1 LVLVAGAAPAG
12 AVVAKLGAHG
22 YGVTPISSTDEAS
35 LSRAYR
41 AQRAAARPSAVRGL
55 DEPPF
60 GGSLLENVEGG
71 PVMHSVT
78 THVIYWDPPT
88 SQFTAESKAIISNFF
103 TDVAHDSGQ
112 ATNTWGVAAQYT
124 DSTANAA
131 YKSTFAGAIVD
142 SNAYP
147 TSENC
152 TTPNEVDK
160 GPYVACLFDEQ
171 IQEQLST
178 FISAEGLPKGPS
190 QLYFVMLPHNVA
202 SCLPEVLAGKQ
213 VCSNN
218 FFCAYHSWISPG
230 PNEIVYA
237 DIPFS
242 LLDTSFAKG
251 CQADGNAQIQL
262 PNGDNGSSN
271 TETRFADVA
280 LKYLSHEYIEAVTD
294 PLVNFDTAWVDEEG
308 QEIADKCNSVPFEEA
323 EEGEPGFD
331 KHAFTPTLGGS
342 AGTGTLFNQAINT
355 GSYYLQSEWDNAAEA
370 CLMKPLSLGTG
381 SFSPPAGVA
390 GSSVGFTGSASDP
403 YGRFEPT
410 WNFGDGASG
419 SGVSPSHTYAAA
431 GEYTVTMTPKDGFT
445 GSSGAAVSHT
455 VTITAPS
462 TGGGGGGTGGGG
474 SGGGPAAPV
483 PAVLTGTTAKVVPA
497 STPNSAFTAKS
508 AANAKTGAIAFTIA
522 LADPGTL
529 SWTATFPNGPFG
541 AFSSASKCKA
551 GQVRLVG
558 KCRPAKITFAK
569 GSQTVGVA
577 GSVTVTLK
585 PSASALKAL
594 KSALRH
600 KKGVSVSIEL
610 TFQSSLGGPPVKH
623 TQTVIAKLKT

>member
-1 LVLVAGAAPAG
+1 MATVLSAGAAPAG
-12 AVVAKLGAHG
+12 AVVAELGAHG
-22 YGVTPISSTDEAS
+22 YGVTPIDGSAEAS

-41 AQRAAARPSAVRGL
+41 AQRAARSSAVRGF

-60 GGSLLENVEGG
+60 GGSLLENVEDG

-88 SQFTAESKAIISNFF
+88 SQFTAESKAIISGFF
-103 TDVAHDSGQ
+103 TDLAHDSGQ

-131 YKSTFAGAIVD
+131 YKSTFAGALVD

-147 TSENC
+147 TSGNC

-160 GPYVACLFDEQ
+160 GPYATCLFDEQ

-178 FISAEGLPKGPS
+178 FIGAEGLPKGPS

-202 SCLPEVLAGKQ
+202 SCLPEVVEGKQ

-218 FFCAYHSWISPG
+218 FFCAYHSWVSPG
-230 PNEIVYA
+230 PNEIIYA

-262 PNGDNGSSN
+262 PNGDKGTSN

-280 LKYLSHEYIEAVTD
+280 LKFISHEYIEAATD
-294 PLVNFDTAWVDEEG
+294 PLVNFETAWVDEEG
-308 QEIADKCNSVPFEEA
+308 QEIADKCNSIPFEPA

-342 AGTGTLFNQAINT
+342 AGAGTLFNQAIDT
-355 GSYYLQSEWDNAAEA
+355 GSYYLQSEWDNAAKA
-370 CLMKPLSLGTG
+370 CLMKPLSLGAG
-381 SFSPPAGVA
+381 SFNPPAGVA
-390 GSSVGFTGSASDP
+390 GSSIGFTGSASDP
-403 YGRFEPT
+403 YGRFAPT
-410 WNFGDGASG
+410 WNFGDGNSGTGASL
-419 SGVSPSHTYAAA
+419 SHAYAAA
-431 GEYTVTMTPKDGFT
+431 GAYTVTMTPEDGLT
-445 GSSGAAVSHT
+445 GSTGTSVSHT

-474 SGGGPAAPV
+474 GPAAPA
-483 PAVLTGTTAKVVPA
+483 PAILTTTTANVAPA
-497 STPNSAFTAKS
+497 PAPSSAFTAKS
-508 AANAKTGAIAFTIA
+508 VIDAKTGAISFTIS
-522 LADPGTL
+522 LVDPGTL
-529 SWTATFPNGPFG
+529 SWGATFANGKFG
-541 AFSSASKCKA
+541 AFASASKCKT
-551 GQVRLVG
+551 GQLRLAG
-558 KCRPAKITFAK
+558 KCRPAKVVFAK
-569 GSQTVGVA
+569 GSEAVGA
-577 GSVTVTLK
+577 PGNVTVTLK
-585 PSASALKAL
+585 PSASAAKAL
-594 KSALRH
+594 KSAA
-600 KKGVSVSIEL
+600 KQSKGIAVSVVL
-610 TFQSSLGGPPVKH
+610 TFRSSLGGAPVSH
-623 TQTVIAKLKT
+623 PQTVIVKPKKK